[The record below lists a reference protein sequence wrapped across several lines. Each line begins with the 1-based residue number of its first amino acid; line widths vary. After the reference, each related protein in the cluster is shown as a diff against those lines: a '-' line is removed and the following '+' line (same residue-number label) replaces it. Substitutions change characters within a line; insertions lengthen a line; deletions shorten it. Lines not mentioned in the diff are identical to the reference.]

1 VKQIVRNEPNL
12 PPAAPG
18 SAGLIVQNEA
28 NSAANRAKRTQLG
41 GPIVRNKANSPEAGR
56 DGQGPAKSPM
66 PAPRDQSVRNKANSA
81 QAAGRTST
89 LWKKTYGEL
98 NMQETSVKQ
107 SQFAHRRHWA
117 KAGKG
122 TRAGGRTELYK
133 QSQFAPDRLDEPL
146 GRGRKCC
153 HGRAQAC
160 KTKPIFRPGPT
171 RWIWNMPPYAGR
183 TRHAPICWL
192 PLAAACYFGYKNGVF
207 RSFGG
212 PDEDRNLRMT

>member
-1 VKQIVRNEPNL
+1 VGRGKNAQNEANSGGGFRCEVSSVKQIVRNEPNL

-18 SAGLIVQNEA
+18 SAGLIVRNEA

-107 SQFAHRRHWA
+107 SQFAP
-117 KAGKG
+117 
-122 TRAGGRTELYK
+122 GRLGET
-133 QSQFAPDRLDEPL
+133 L

-160 KTKPIFRPGPT
+160 KTKPILAPGRHNGSGIRHRMPAAPGMHPFAGCRLRRPAISAI
-171 RWIWNMPPYAGR
+171 R
-183 TRHAPICWL
+183 
-192 PLAAACYFGYKNGVF
+192 AA
-207 RSFGG
+207 SFGVSVALMKIA
-212 PDEDRNLRMT
+212 LRGRHEI